1 MAMLRNVFGGC
12 VSDRSTESMR
22 NQKIKFGAPLSHN
35 IKNGYLPVPLVEI
48 LIYIAHEGMSTADLF
63 RRPGNPSDTR
73 HIVKRMTEG
82 KPVIYQN
89 YNMYTLASVVK
100 KFLLRL
106 PDGIFGQNGE
116 ETLLSVLSLGHKM
129 EQYEA
134 VHEYITS
141 LQQAHQQ
148 LVSLLFGIWFT
159 MINNCDVN
167 FMTTEAL
174 SRSVA
179 GSVFHSCAADP
190 GKVEKASRIMQLLIE
205 NFGVASMFGQE
216 NIEYFADTTRTG
228 IHIREKFRYEFQYL
242 SEEILP
248 RDQAVQWYSLF
259 LVHEAHLRAFHP
271 VKHAISE
278 EGFYEMHAQREGV
291 HEPSHTPDH
300 SPQLDPKYLLSPRH
314 DDEEDGDSTC
324 SRLMAAST
332 ISAPEVSLAP
342 SPGNIGKRPKS
353 LEDNLNDSSSAEA
366 PPPKGSLSRF
376 NSVKRK
382 QLERLRQRS
391 DWFLGP
397 GNGQKSSNGQTAGQS
412 GTSFPQYTREH
423 ERLVAKSSGNSVTKA
438 SSEGAAL
445 DIISSDVDSVF
456 SEDSRSESP
465 ASEPVR
471 TPPIRVT
478 RDIIHSDTI
487 VDTPMDMSTSHES
500 QDLQMDEDEEM
511 VDSEV
516 CYFVVEHKYGHTES

>member
-12 VSDRSTESMR
+12 VSDRSSESMR
-22 NQKIKFGAPLSHN
+22 HQKIKFGAPLSHN

-48 LIYIAHEGMSTADLF
+48 LIYIAHEGMNTADLF

-159 MINNCDVN
+159 MINNCDIN

-205 NFGVASMFGQE
+205 NFGVASMFGQQ

-248 RDQAVQWYSLF
+248 
-259 LVHEAHLRAFHP
+259 P
-271 VKHAISE
+271 ISE

-291 HEPSHTPDH
+291 HEPSHTPEH
-300 SPQLDPKYLLSPRH
+300 SPEMDPKYLLCPRR
-314 DDEEDGDSTC
+314 DDDEDGDSTC

-353 LEDNLNDSSSAEA
+353 LEDNLNESSSTE

-397 GNGQKSSNGQTAGQS
+397 ANGQKSSNGQKSGHS

-445 DIISSDVDSVF
+445 DVMSSDVDSVF

-465 ASEPVR
+465 ASEPIR

-487 VDTPMDMSTSHES
+487 VDTPMMDMSASRES
-500 QDLQMDEDEEM
+500 QDLNMDEDEEM

>member
-248 RDQAVQWYSLF
+248 
-259 LVHEAHLRAFHP
+259 P
-271 VKHAISE
+271 ISE

>member
-12 VSDRSTESMR
+12 VSDRSSESMR
-22 NQKIKFGAPLSHN
+22 HQKIKFGAPLSHN

-48 LIYIAHEGMSTADLF
+48 LIYIAHEGMNTADLF

-159 MINNCDVN
+159 MINNCDIN

-205 NFGVASMFGQE
+205 NFGVASMFGQQ

-248 RDQAVQWYSLF
+248 HD
-259 LVHEAHLRAFHP
+259 
-271 VKHAISE
+271 AISE

-291 HEPSHTPDH
+291 HEPSHTPEH
-300 SPQLDPKYLLSPRH
+300 SPEMDPKYLLCPRR
-314 DDEEDGDSTC
+314 DDDEDGDSTC

-353 LEDNLNDSSSAEA
+353 LEDNLNESSSTE

-397 GNGQKSSNGQTAGQS
+397 ANGQKSSNGQKSGHS

-445 DIISSDVDSVF
+445 DVMSSDVDSVF

-465 ASEPVR
+465 ASEPIR

-487 VDTPMDMSTSHES
+487 VDTPMMDMSASRES
-500 QDLQMDEDEEM
+500 QDLNMDEDEEM

>member
-12 VSDRSTESMR
+12 VSDRSSESMR
-22 NQKIKFGAPLSHN
+22 TQKIKFGAPLSQN

-48 LIYIAHEGMSTADLF
+48 LIYIAHEGMNTADLF
-63 RRPGNPSDTR
+63 RRPGNPADTR
-73 HIVKRMTEG
+73 HIVKRMSEG

-106 PDGIFGQNGE
+106 PDGIFGQEGE

-134 VHEYITS
+134 VHEYISS
-141 LQQAHQQ
+141 LQEAHQQ
-148 LVSLLFGIWFT
+148 FVSLLFGIWFT

-190 GKVEKASRIMQLLIE
+190 GKVERASRIMQLLIE
-205 NFGVASMFGQE
+205 NFGVASMFGQR

-248 RDQAVQWYSLF
+248 
-259 LVHEAHLRAFHP
+259 P
-271 VKHAISE
+271 ISE
-278 EGFYEMHAQREGV
+278 EGFYEMHAQREGD
-291 HEPSHTPDH
+291 HEPSRTPEH
-300 SPQLDPKYLLSPRH
+300 SPELDPKHFLSPRR
-314 DDEEDGDSTC
+314 DADEDGDSTC

-353 LEDNLNDSSSAEA
+353 LEDNLNDTCATV

-397 GNGQKSSNGQTAGQS
+397 SNGQKNGQKNGQS
-412 GTSFPQYTREH
+412 GTSFPTFSREH
-423 ERLVAKSSGNSVTKA
+423 ERLVAKSSGNSITKA

-445 DIISSDVDSVF
+445 DVMSDVDSVF
-456 SEDSRSESP
+456 SDDSRSESP
-465 ASEPVR
+465 ASEPIR
-471 TPPIRVT
+471 TPPVRVT

-487 VDTPMDMSTSHES
+487 VDTPMTDVSGEPH
-500 QDLQMDEDEEM
+500 DVDEDTDM